1 MSEGP
6 EITRAGKSPTTNITL
21 FPTVPQHP
29 LAQPGTLRKEETRV
43 YKHLFIADIS
53 GTRTWKMLYCNY
65 IQGGLRGNRRLPL
78 SCNATPIHTV
88 A

>member
-6 EITRAGKSPTTNITL
+6 GITRAGNSPTTNITL
-21 FPTVPQHP
+21 FPIVPQHP
-29 LAQPGTLRKEETRV
+29 LAQHGILRKEKNTV

-53 GTRTWKMLYCNY
+53 GTRTWKMLYCNF

-78 SCNATPIHTV
+78 SCTPTPIYTV